1 MKNNICLLMLMSLLS
16 LNAFAK
22 VIISVDKSVA
32 LTVTPEALPEVL
44 GEIKKVDLEQKKLT
58 IKHQDIPNL
67 NMPGM
72 TMVFKVKESVVITN
86 LKAGDKISFT
96 VDTINGSMTVL
107 TLKKLN

>member
-1 MKNNICLLMLMSLLS
+1 MKNNIFLIILLS
-16 LNAFAK
+16 FFSLNVFAK
-22 VIISVDKSVA
+22 VVISVNKIDT
-32 LTVTPEALPEVL
+32 LTVAPQALPEVL

-72 TMVFKVKESVVITN
+72 TMVFKVKDSVVITN

-107 TLKKLN
+107 TLKKIN